1 MMTHAALFFAMAL
14 PAAAASA
21 PTPRA
26 APPAPRAPATFEELS
41 RRADA
46 ARLDDR
52 AGEAVRLYEQAVRL
66 RPNWDEGWWYLATL
80 NYDLDFYAAA
90 RDAFR
95 RFVELK
101 PDGGPSWAFL
111 GFCEYR
117 LKEYQL
123 ALQHIQRGLRS
134 GAGSSPEMAKVVRYH
149 LGVLLT
155 RFGEF
160 EKGWA
165 HLESLAKSA
174 DDDAEVTEA
183 IGINVLRLPLLP
195 HEIAPDQRELVLLAG
210 RAAYA
215 QAAQRPESAILR
227 YKELLARYDTVPH
240 LHYAYGCFLL
250 SGDANAAIEEFK
262 RELKISPGN
271 IEARLQL
278 AYEYL
283 KRGDCDQA
291 LPYAEEAVRMAPKLF
306 TARYA
311 YGRALL
317 EKGGTAEAI
326 QHLEAGVALEPGSPQ
341 LRYMLARAYSRA
353 GRTEDAKR
361 ENEVFQ
367 QMDEIRAT
375 TESAES
381 RVRLTPQDPEAHRA
395 LAEAYGKARREEEAK
410 RELRFAQ
417 QLEQAAA
424 RPQPSPTPSPE
435 VR

>member
-1 MMTHAALFFAMAL
+1 MTYAALVLAIAL

-21 PTPRA
+21 PARRA
-26 APPAPRAPATFEELS
+26 AAPAPRAAATFEELS
-41 RRADA
+41 RSADA
-46 ARLDDR
+46 ARLGDR
-52 AGEAVRLYEQAVRL
+52 SAEAIRLYGQAVRL
-66 RPNWDEGWWYLATL
+66 RPNWDEGWWYLGTL
-80 NYDLDFYAAA
+80 NYDLDFYAEA

-101 PDGGPSWAFL
+101 PDGGPSWALL

-123 ALQHIQRGLRS
+123 ALQHIQRGLQS
-134 GAGSSPEMAKVVRYH
+134 GAGSSPEMARVARYH

-160 EKGWA
+160 EKGWT

-183 IGINVLRLPLLP
+183 IGINLLRLPLLP

-215 QAAQRPESAILR
+215 HAAQRPERAMLL
-227 YKELLARYDTVPH
+227 YKELFARYDAVPH

-283 KRGDCDQA
+283 KRGDADQA

-317 EKGGTAEAI
+317 EKGETAEAV

-341 LRYMLARAYSRA
+341 LRFMLAKAYGRA
-353 GRTEDAKR
+353 GRADDAKR
-361 ENEVFQ
+361 ANEVFQ
-367 QMDEIRAT
+367 AMEEIRTA

-395 LAEAYGKARREEEAK
+395 LSEVYRKARRELEAR
-410 RELRFAQ
+410 RELDIAEKLQ
-417 QLEQAAA
+417 TA
-424 RPQPSPTPSPE
+424 QPSGSPAPAPQASPKE
-435 VR
+435 